1 MTYNFKSAGMK
12 NLFLLIIVA
21 IILNS
26 CMCGCDCKRESASKV
41 FTVKIRINDN
51 IINQAILCS
60 NIDYEIDEQYQISIN
75 EFKENFKSESTIII
89 NRVNL
94 QNTIRF

>member
-1 MTYNFKSAGMK
+1 
-12 NLFLLIIVA
+12 
-21 IILNS
+21 
-26 CMCGCDCKRESASKV
+26 MCGCDFKRESASKV

-75 EFKENFKSESTIII
+75 EFKENFKSENTIII